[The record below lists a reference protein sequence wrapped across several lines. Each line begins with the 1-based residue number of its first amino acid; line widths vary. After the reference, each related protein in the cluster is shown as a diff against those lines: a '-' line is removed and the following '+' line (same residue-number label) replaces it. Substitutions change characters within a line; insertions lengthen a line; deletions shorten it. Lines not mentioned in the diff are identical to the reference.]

1 MARFCYHSN
10 EPADCITCKEYLEY
24 PGKCLPLEADL
35 LPRQFVINSLNAEL
49 NPICP
54 LLALLAHHILH
65 VSRIRVNWMVMWLV
79 ISVYTIIRRY
89 MIATT
94 GSFVSQ
100 PKNERVNES
109 MTSLR
114 SAAEYVDLYL
124 HCPIR
129 LHDVCLNECCN
140 INTLSFWLI
149 KV

>member
-10 EPADCITCKEYLEY
+10 ELADCITCKEYLEY
-24 PGKCLPLEADL
+24 PGKFLPLEADL
-35 LPRQFVINSLNAEL
+35 LPRQFVI
-49 NPICP
+49 
-54 LLALLAHHILH
+54 
-65 VSRIRVNWMVMWLV
+65 NWMVMWLV

-100 PKNERVNES
+100 SKNERVNES
-109 MTSLR
+109 MISLR

-129 LHDVCLNECCN
+129 LHDVCLNEYCN